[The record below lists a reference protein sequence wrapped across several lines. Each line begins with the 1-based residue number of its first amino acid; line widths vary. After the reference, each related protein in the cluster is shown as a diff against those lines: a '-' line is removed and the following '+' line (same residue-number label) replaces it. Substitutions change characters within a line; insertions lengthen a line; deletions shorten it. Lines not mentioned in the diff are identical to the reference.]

1 MVDCWVLV
9 ACVVAICVLQL
20 VSRRSSARCVCWSRC
35 GELALRCRWCG
46 GAARRG
52 VFGCRGV
59 ASWRVGLAVE
69 AACTFWCAW
78 IPRWVA
84 PWVGRAGLW
93 CRALRPKLFG
103 SNVCSERTSFL
114 RPGVLCRCVS
124 GWLCSSSNR
133 CGVKVCFICVP
144 MGTGVCPWVSGFK
157 TTVKIISFSST
168 QGRID
173 RE

>member
-1 MVDCWVLV
+1 MGGWGWDGALCRGVWFDWLIVG
-9 ACVVAICVLQL
+9 
-20 VSRRSSARCVCWSRC
+20 CWSRAWSRSVC
-35 GELALRCRWCG
+35 CSWCR

-52 VFGCRGV
+52 VFGGRGV

-69 AACTFWCAW
+69 AVCTFWSAW

-114 RPGVLCRCVS
+114 RPGVRCCCVS
-124 GWLCSSSNR
+124 GWLCSSSSR